1 MKKEKIRELAKSGDC
16 KLKYLFEILQTKQYF
31 EYGEMTY
38 NKIVCSLNDAIF
50 FLNSQNDEYFR
61 KNKQIF
67 EKQLEELKLWYTK
80 VLSDFNN

>member
-1 MKKEKIRELAKSGDC
+1 MKKEKIRELVKSGDC

-31 EYGEMTY
+31 EYGEMSY
-38 NKIVCSLNDAIF
+38 NEIVCSLNDAIF
-50 FLNSQNDEYFR
+50 FLNSQNDEFFR

-80 VLSDFNN
+80 VLSGFND